1 LSDAGNTTPG
11 SCYYFLYLYR
21 VITWMPSRSDIGPRS
36 VVYVI
41 YPLHDISTY
50 SPAFSMYPV
59 SSSISTSGMTALVKL
74 QFTW

>member
-1 LSDAGNTTPG
+1 
-11 SCYYFLYLYR
+11 
-21 VITWMPSRSDIGPRS
+21 MPSRSDIGPRS